1 MITRANYRAIRG
13 GFGIYDE
20 FNNLLT
26 TQIDDTIPKND
37 PLITA
42 KPDGS
47 YDGVYDEASRKF
59 IPDYEYDIETGWFW
73 PGNEL
78 SWSAYLDN
86 KKEEDKK

>member
-20 FNNLLT
+20 SNRLIASQATDTVRKDDPFIT
-26 TQIDDTIPKND
+26 T
-37 PLITA
+37 

-47 YDGVYDEASRKF
+47 YDGVYDDVAQKF

-78 SWSAYLDN
+78 DWSAYTDN
-86 KKEEDKK
+86 GR